1 MAKQNYNE
9 IAKNVLD
16 AVGGKENV
24 IGVTH
29 CITRLRF
36 TLKDQSIPKDDE
48 VEAIDGVVGIMH
60 SAGQYQV
67 VIGQTVD
74 AVYNELCKVGGFTN
88 KDAELNENTQ
98 KTNKITLKSVGSGIL
113 DYMAGSLTPLIPMLI
128 AAALFKT
135 LVALLGPDMFGVLS
149 GTSDIYTLF
158 TFVGD
163 AAFYFFPVIIG
174 YTASKKL
181 NCNPILG
188 MFLGAILIHPTFVSM
203 ATEGTSFT
211 VFGIPCSVQSY
222 SATIIP
228 IFLSVWVLSY
238 VEKFFYK
245 VVPSMLRVVFAPFL
259 TILVMLPITLCV
271 LGPAGA
277 FIGKYIC
284 DGLLAMGDFGGIATI
299 LAIAL
304 IGALWEF
311 LVMSGMHWVLIS
323 TMIVVLSSAG
333 QESVVS
339 AATVAASFAVGG
351 MSLGAALRQRKA
363 EDRSA
368 SISYVV
374 AQVIGGVTEPGLYG
388 LGFRYKRPFI
398 GMAIGGFAGGL
409 YGAIVGLTAYNIV
422 PVASFLC
429 IFGYSGGSTMNL
441 INAII
446 SAAIAFVVA
455 AVATYL
461 IGLEKKEKNVA

>member
-259 TILVMLPITLCV
+259 TILIMLPVTLCV

>member
-1 MAKQNYNE
+1 MDKQDYNKL
-9 IAKNVLD
+9 AKNVLD

-24 IGVTH
+24 LSVTH

-36 TLKDQSIPKDDE
+36 ILKDQSIPKDKE
-48 VEAIDGVVGIMH
+48 VELISGVVGIMH

-67 VIGQTVD
+67 VIGQAVD
-74 AVYNELCKVGGFTN
+74 QVYDELCKVGGFSSTES
-88 KDAELNENTQ
+88 ALEENT
-98 KTNKITLKSVGSGIL
+98 KGKKKVTLKSIGNGIL
-113 DYMAGSLTPLIPMLI
+113 DYMAGSLTPLIPALI
-128 AAALFKT
+128 TAALFKT
-135 LVALLGPDMFGVLS
+135 LAAVLGPDMFGLLS
-149 GTSDIYTLF
+149 KTSDLYTLF

-174 YTASKKL
+174 YTAAKKL
-181 NCNPILG
+181 NCSPILS
-188 MFLGAILIHPTFVSM
+188 MFLGAILIHPTLVNM
-203 ATEGTSFT
+203 ATEGTKFT
-211 VFGIPCSVQSY
+211 VFGIPSSVQSY
-222 SATIIP
+222 TATIIP

-238 VEKFFYK
+238 VEKFFNK
-245 VVPSMLRVVFAPFL
+245 VIPSMLKIVFAPFL

-277 FIGKYIC
+277 FVGKYIC
-284 DGLLAMGDFGGIATI
+284 DGLLAMGNFGGVATF

-323 TMIVVLSSAG
+323 TMIVVISSSG

-339 AATVAASFAVGG
+339 AAVVAASFSVGG
-351 MSLGAALRQRKA
+351 MCFGAALRQKKA
-363 EDRSA
+363 GDKSV

-388 LGFRYKRPFI
+388 IGFRYKRPFI
-398 GMAIGGFAGGL
+398 GMAIGGFAGAL

-429 IFGYSGGSTMNL
+429 VLGYSGGSTMNFV
-441 INAII
+441 NAII
-446 SAAIAFVVA
+446 SGVIAFVVA
-455 AVATYL
+455 AVATYV
-461 IGLEKKEKNVA
+461 IGLDKNDKMAV

>member
-1 MAKQNYNE
+1 MANKNYSE
-9 IAKNVLD
+9 IAKNILN

-24 IGVTH
+24 VNVTH

-36 TLKDQSIPKDDE
+36 TLKDQSIPKDTE
-48 VEAIDGVVGIMH
+48 IEAIDGVLGIMH
-60 SAGQYQV
+60 SAGQYQI

-74 AVYNELCKVGGFTN
+74 HVYNELCDLGGFLN
-88 KDAELNENTQ
+88 KDTILDQ
-98 KTNKITLKSVGSGIL
+98 DVQSKKTGIKSIATNIL

-135 LVALLGPDMFGVLS
+135 LVAILGPDMLGVLS
-149 GTSDIYTLF
+149 KESDIYTLF

-174 YTASKKL
+174 YTAAKKL
-181 NCNPILG
+181 NCSPILS
-188 MFLGAILIHPTFVSM
+188 MFLGAILIHPTFVAI
-203 ATEGTSFT
+203 ATGQTVFT
-211 VFGIPCSVQSY
+211 VFGIPCSTQSY

-238 VEKFFYK
+238 VEKFFNK
-245 VVPSMLRVVFAPFL
+245 VIPSTFKIVFAPFL
-259 TILVMLPITLCV
+259 TILVMLPVTLCV

-284 DGLLAMGDFGGIATI
+284 DGLLAMGNFGGVATV

-323 TMIVVLSSAG
+323 TLIVVISSAG
-333 QESVVS
+333 TENVVS
-339 AATVAASFAVGG
+339 AAVVAASFSVGG
-351 MSLGAALRQRKA
+351 MCLGAALLQKNA
-363 EDRSA
+363 SDKSV
-368 SISYVV
+368 SISYVI
-374 AQVIGGVTEPGLYG
+374 AQTIGGVTEPGLYG
-388 LGFRYKRPFI
+388 IGFRYKRPFI
-398 GMAIGGFAGGL
+398 GMAIGGFAGAL
-409 YGAIVGLTAYNIV
+409 YGAIVGLTAYSIV

-429 IFGYSGGSTMNL
+429 ILGYTGGSTMNF

-446 SAAIAFVVA
+446 SALIAFVVA
-455 AVATYL
+455 AVATYV
-461 IGLEKKEKNVA
+461 IGLEKR

>member
-1 MAKQNYNE
+1 M
-9 IAKNVLD
+9 
-16 AVGGKENV
+16 
-24 IGVTH
+24 
-29 CITRLRF
+29 
-36 TLKDQSIPKDDE
+36 
-48 VEAIDGVVGIMH
+48 
-60 SAGQYQV
+60 
-67 VIGQTVD
+67 
-74 AVYNELCKVGGFTN
+74 
-88 KDAELNENTQ
+88 
-98 KTNKITLKSVGSGIL
+98 L
-113 DYMAGSLTPLIPMLI
+113 DYMAGSLTPLIPALI

-135 LVALLGPDMFGVLS
+135 LVAVLGPDMFGLFS
-149 GTSDIYTLF
+149 KTSDIYTLF

-163 AAFYFFPVIIG
+163 AAFYFFPVMIG
-174 YTASKKL
+174 YTAAKKL
-181 NCNPILG
+181 NCSPILG
-188 MFLGAILIHPTFVSM
+188 MFLGTILIHPTFANM
-203 ATEGTSFT
+203 AAEGTKFT
-211 VFGIPCSVQSY
+211 VLGIPCSVQSY

-238 VEKFFYK
+238 VEKFFHK
-245 VVPSMLRVVFAPFL
+245 VVPSMLKIVFAPFL

-277 FIGKYIC
+277 FVGKYIC
-284 DGLLAMGDFGGIATI
+284 DGLLAMGNFGGVAAF

-323 TMIVVLSSAG
+323 TMIVVISSAG

-339 AATVAASFAVGG
+339 AAVVAASFSVGG
-351 MSLGAALRQRKA
+351 MCLGAALRQKRADEK
-363 EDRSA
+363 SV

-388 LGFRYKRPFI
+388 IGFRYKRPFI
-398 GMAIGGFAGGL
+398 GMAIGGFAGAL

-429 IFGYSGGSTMNL
+429 LLGYSGGSTMNF

-446 SAAIAFVVA
+446 SAVVAFVVA
-455 AVATYL
+455 AAATYM
-461 IGLEKKEKNVA
+461 IGLEKRQS

>member
-9 IAKNVLD
+9 IAKNVLE
-16 AVGGKENV
+16 AVGGKNNV
-24 IGVTH
+24 VSVTH

-36 TLKDQSIPKDDE
+36 TLKDQSVPKDNE
-48 VEAIDGVVGIMH
+48 IESIDGVVGIMH

-74 AVYNELCKVGGFTN
+74 HVYRELCKVGKFTSN
-88 KDAELNENTQ
+88 ELVLEENTQ
-98 KTNKITLKSVGSGIL
+98 DKKKITLKSIGSGIL
-113 DYMAGSLTPLIPMLI
+113 EYMAGSLTPLIPMLI

-135 LVALLGPDMFGVLS
+135 LVAVLGPDMFGVLS
-149 GTSDIYTLF
+149 DKSDIYTLF

-174 YTASKKL
+174 YTAAKKL
-181 NCNPILG
+181 NGSPILG
-188 MFLGAILIHPTFVSM
+188 MFLGAILIHPTFVNL
-203 ATEGTSFT
+203 ATEGTPFT

-222 SATIIP
+222 TATIIP

-238 VEKFFYK
+238 VEKFFNK
-245 VVPSMLRVVFAPFL
+245 VVPSMLKIVFAPFL

-277 FIGKYIC
+277 FFGKYIC
-284 DGLLAMGDFGGIATI
+284 DGLLAMGNFGGIATI
-299 LAIAL
+299 LAVAI

-311 LVMSGMHWVLIS
+311 LVISGMHWVLIS
-323 TMIVVLSSAG
+323 TLIVVISSAG
-333 QESVVS
+333 QESIVS
-339 AATVAASFAVGG
+339 AAVVAASFSVGG

-363 EDRSA
+363 EDKSV

-374 AQVIGGVTEPGLYG
+374 AQVIGGVTEPALYG
-388 LGFRYKRPFI
+388 IGFRYKRPFI
-398 GMAIGGFAGGL
+398 GMAIGGFAGAL
-409 YGAIVGLTAYNIV
+409 YGAIVGLTAYSIV

-429 IFGYSGGSTMNL
+429 ILGYSGGSTMNF

-455 AVATYL
+455 AVVTYI
-461 IGLEKKEKNVA
+461 IGLEKKNKIKA

>member
-1 MAKQNYNE
+1 MANKNYSE
-9 IAKNVLD
+9 IAKNILN

-24 IGVTH
+24 VNVTH

-36 TLKDQSIPKDDE
+36 TLKDQSIPKDTE
-48 VEAIDGVVGIMH
+48 IEAIDGVLGIMH
-60 SAGQYQV
+60 SAGQYQI

-74 AVYNELCKVGGFTN
+74 HVYNELCDLGGFLN
-88 KDAELNENTQ
+88 KDTILDQ
-98 KTNKITLKSVGSGIL
+98 DVQSKKTGIKSIATNIL

-135 LVALLGPDMFGVLS
+135 LVAILGPDMLGVLS
-149 GTSDIYTLF
+149 KESDIYTLF

-174 YTASKKL
+174 YTAAKKL
-181 NCNPILG
+181 NCSPILS
-188 MFLGAILIHPTFVSM
+188 MFLGAILIHPTFVAI
-203 ATEGTSFT
+203 ATGQTAFT
-211 VFGIPCSVQSY
+211 VFGIPCSTQSY

-238 VEKFFYK
+238 VEKFFNK
-245 VVPSMLRVVFAPFL
+245 VIPSTFKIVFAPFL
-259 TILVMLPITLCV
+259 TILVMLPVTLCV

-284 DGLLAMGDFGGIATI
+284 DGLLAMGNFGGVATV

-323 TMIVVLSSAG
+323 TLIVVISSAG
-333 QESVVS
+333 TENVVS
-339 AATVAASFAVGG
+339 AAVVAASFSVGG
-351 MSLGAALRQRKA
+351 MCLGAALLQKNA
-363 EDRSA
+363 SDKSV
-368 SISYVV
+368 SISYVI
-374 AQVIGGVTEPGLYG
+374 AQTIGGVTEPGLYG
-388 LGFRYKRPFI
+388 IGFRYKRPFI
-398 GMAIGGFAGGL
+398 GMAIGGFAGAL
-409 YGAIVGLTAYNIV
+409 YGAIVGLTAYSIV

-429 IFGYSGGSTMNL
+429 ILGYTGGSTMNF

-446 SAAIAFVVA
+446 SALIAFVVA
-455 AVATYL
+455 AVATYV
-461 IGLEKKEKNVA
+461 IGLEKR

>member
-9 IAKNVLD
+9 IAKNVLE
-16 AVGGKENV
+16 AVGGKNNV
-24 IGVTH
+24 VSVTH

-36 TLKDQSIPKDDE
+36 TLKDQSVPKDNE
-48 VEAIDGVVGIMH
+48 IESIDGVVGIMH

-74 AVYNELCKVGGFTN
+74 HVYRELCKVGKFTSN
-88 KDAELNENTQ
+88 ESVLEENTQ
-98 KTNKITLKSVGSGIL
+98 DKKKITLKSIGSGIL
-113 DYMAGSLTPLIPMLI
+113 EYMAGSLTPLIPMLI

-135 LVALLGPDMFGVLS
+135 LVAVLGPDMFGVLS
-149 GTSDIYTLF
+149 DKSDIYTLF

-174 YTASKKL
+174 YTAAKKL
-181 NCNPILG
+181 NGSPILG
-188 MFLGAILIHPTFVSM
+188 MFLGAILIHPTFVNL
-203 ATEGTSFT
+203 ATEGTPFT

-222 SATIIP
+222 TATIIP

-238 VEKFFYK
+238 VEKFFNK
-245 VVPSMLRVVFAPFL
+245 VVPSMLKIVFAPFL

-277 FIGKYIC
+277 FFGKYIC
-284 DGLLAMGDFGGIATI
+284 DGLLAMGNFGGIATI
-299 LAIAL
+299 LAVAI

-311 LVMSGMHWVLIS
+311 LVISGMHWVLIS
-323 TMIVVLSSAG
+323 TLIVVISSAG
-333 QESVVS
+333 QESIVS
-339 AATVAASFAVGG
+339 AAVVAASFSVGG

-363 EDRSA
+363 EDKSV

-374 AQVIGGVTEPGLYG
+374 AQVIGGVTEPALYG
-388 LGFRYKRPFI
+388 IGFRYKRPFI
-398 GMAIGGFAGGL
+398 GMAIGGFAGAL
-409 YGAIVGLTAYNIV
+409 YGAIVGLTAYSIV

-429 IFGYSGGSTMNL
+429 ILGYSGGSTMNF

-455 AVATYL
+455 AVVTYI
-461 IGLEKKEKNVA
+461 IGLEKKNKIKA